1 MKEKTTSA
9 ASTAAT
15 IYNRAKTWQLAF
27 FALNNTSTNIAM
39 FFMGYYA
46 MFTQNVL
53 GLSAVVIG
61 VIGTSMRIFDGLT
74 DPLIGFFIDK
84 TNGKFGKFRPFMF
97 IGNLIIIVS
106 MIAIFNC
113 PLDISIMSKYIYTT
127 VWYVIY
133 ILGYTC
139 QTACTKGAQTALTN
153 DPKQRPVFS
162 AFNAVFNVF
171 AQSGLSILLMSMMKP
186 RYAEGLMSPI
196 LWKHAVIIVSVVMT
210 LITLLAIAGIWS
222 KDRTEFFGLGKKQV
236 IKFRDFLPII
246 QKNRPLQMLILAA
259 STDKLANTTS
269 NAARVYLFANLFLN
283 VSLQGAYS
291 KATMIPQVVLLVLL
305 VLQARR
311 GGQKKIFVAGTWAS
325 LVLLCA
331 MWLVGVNPASPM
343 VFLALMFLQ
352 GVAGQVSSNVV
363 NTMIADCADYETYR
377 SGKFMPGM
385 IGTMFSFVD
394 KLITSFSS
402 TIWGITLGAL
412 GLAKVAIVPDTFI
425 SNEFNL
431 VVMIFICGLPM
442 IGDLATLIA
451 MKFYPLDKAK
461 MEEVQS
467 ELSARKHALEAETA
481 DAAE

>member
-1 MKEKTTSA
+1 
-9 ASTAAT
+9 
-15 IYNRAKTWQLAF
+15 
-27 FALNNTSTNIAM
+27 
-39 FFMGYYA
+39 
-46 MFTQNVL
+46 
-53 GLSAVVIG
+53 
-61 VIGTSMRIFDGLT
+61 
-74 DPLIGFFIDK
+74 
-84 TNGKFGKFRPFMF
+84 
-97 IGNLIIIVS
+97 
-106 MIAIFNC
+106 
-113 PLDISIMSKYIYTT
+113 
-127 VWYVIY
+127 
-133 ILGYTC
+133 
-139 QTACTKGAQTALTN
+139 
-153 DPKQRPVFS
+153 
-162 AFNAVFNVF
+162 
-171 AQSGLSILLMSMMKP
+171 
-186 RYAEGLMSPI
+186 MSPI